1 MKFEDFG
8 LSTAIM
14 QAIATKGYVTPT
26 PIQSQAIPVAMRGE
40 DLLGSAETGS
50 GKTAAFAIPGQ
61 THQGIGD
68 CTNPRTFLPN
78 LG

>member
-40 DLLGSAETGS
+40 DLLG
-50 GKTAAFAIPGQ
+50 
-61 THQGIGD
+61 
-68 CTNPRTFLPN
+68 
-78 LG
+78 